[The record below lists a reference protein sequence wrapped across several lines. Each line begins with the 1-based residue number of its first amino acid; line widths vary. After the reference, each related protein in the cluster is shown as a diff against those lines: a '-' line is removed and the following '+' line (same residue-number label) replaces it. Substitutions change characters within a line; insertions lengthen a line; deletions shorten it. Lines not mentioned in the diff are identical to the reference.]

1 MAPQLEGVQFAVP
14 CYLACALWR
23 MSARG
28 GRLGS
33 SLASYQGGSSSTRS
47 GRYRW
52 AAVCGSR
59 AAMICGQRQASKQRG
74 GSAEASIIM
83 VATCQTC
90 PRGTPPPPPPHPPT
104 HPDTPTPTPTNTHP
118 APPQLACTPELCTCE
133 HPPAVARQ
141 RPRPGPRLHRGMR
154 LRHQPWHLGISCKNH
169 KNKPQHT
176 QQ

>member
-90 PRGTPPPPPPHPPT
+90 PRGTPPPPPPTPPHPPPPPRHT
-104 HPDTPTPTPTNTHP
+104 HTHTHKHTSRAPPTSMHSRALHLRAPTCSSSSTSTPRPTPAQRHATP
-118 APPQLACTPELCTCE
+118 ASALAS
-133 HPPAVARQ
+133 
-141 RPRPGPRLHRGMR
+141 
-154 LRHQPWHLGISCKNH
+154 RHQLQ
-169 KNKPQHT
+169 KP
-176 QQ
+176 